1 MYLSVLNYD
10 ALYITVNYF
19 IYAVILNAL
28 TEKIVVLCDIMVA
41 ITLVKNI
48 KSLIKELCILNI
60 FVFFLVYT
68 GALFSVTSH
77 KE

>member
-1 MYLSVLNYD
+1 
-10 ALYITVNYF
+10 
-19 IYAVILNAL
+19 
-28 TEKIVVLCDIMVA
+28 MVA